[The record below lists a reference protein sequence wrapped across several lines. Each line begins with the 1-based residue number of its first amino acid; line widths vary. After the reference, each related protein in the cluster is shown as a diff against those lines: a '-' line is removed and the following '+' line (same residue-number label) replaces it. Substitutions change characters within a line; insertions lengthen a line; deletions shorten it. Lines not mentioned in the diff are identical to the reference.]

1 MPEAAPALKQLPG
14 GPDPSRPV
22 PRDPVDGFDLAACAA
37 VTERLSRADG
47 PRTATLASFGLTE
60 ARWTAIESTW
70 LLRIA
75 TALLQ
80 QDLSLGSAYD
90 EALLAARATRDEQ
103 ISG

>member
-1 MPEAAPALKQLPG
+1 MPDAAPALKQLPG
-14 GPDPSRPV
+14 GPDPSRPI

-37 VTERLSRADG
+37 VTERLARADG
-47 PRTATLASFGLTE
+47 SRTATLAGFGLTE
-60 ARWTAIESTW
+60 ARWAAIESTW

-90 EALLAARATRDEQ
+90 EALLAARATRAAQ
-103 ISG
+103 TPG